1 MLLFVKK
8 TLWIKLFGK
17 VKIVVKKSLNV
28 LKSIRKLTN
37 SNRLLMIPGITMS
50 LKKNLLFANIFP
62 FLKVNFLFFKKLILK
77 Y

>member
-37 SNRLLMIPGITMS
+37 SNRLLMIPGIIMS

-62 FLKVNFLFFKKLILK
+62 FLKV
-77 Y
+77 